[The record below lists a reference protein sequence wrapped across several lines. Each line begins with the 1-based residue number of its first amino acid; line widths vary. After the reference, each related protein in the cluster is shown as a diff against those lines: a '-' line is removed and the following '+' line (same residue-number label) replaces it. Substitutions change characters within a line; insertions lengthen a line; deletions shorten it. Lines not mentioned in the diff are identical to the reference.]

1 MCGFVG
7 FLEDSPQRSR
17 DDSVALVERMADTI
31 AHRGP
36 DDSGS
41 WLDDAG
47 QLALGHRRLAIL
59 DTSSAGH
66 QPMASRCGRFV
77 IAYNGE
83 VYNFQE
89 LRSEFGLTTRSD
101 SDTEVIVEAIALHGI
116 DKTLPKLVGMFA
128 FAVWDTHERTL
139 TLVRDRLGIKP
150 LYFGC
155 SGGTFLFGSELK
167 ALRRHPSFDAS
178 ISRGA
183 LARFLQHNY
192 IPAPH
197 TIYEKFYKLPPG
209 STLTV
214 SESTLNQASP
224 ARAVSWWDFRAVA
237 DSARKAPF
245 EGTFEE
251 AVNDLESKL
260 GQAVSSRM
268 ISDVPL
274 GAFLSGGIDSSLVV
288 ALMQNASTKPVRT
301 FSIGFEEAQYNEA
314 EYARA
319 VASHLGTDHTE
330 YIVTPQEARDVIPK
344 LPAMFD
350 EPFSDSSQI
359 PTFLVSQLARKH
371 VTVSLSGDGG
381 DELFGG
387 YHRYFHLNSIWDR
400 ISRIPGRRLISRAC
414 GLAASMTRTK
424 WRERFRYRSHLLGMP
439 DSARVYQHGN
449 LHWQPDSGVV
459 QGAEPGHC
467 PSTYWMREEWLQTG
481 NPIEEWM
488 WLDAATYLPGDILVK
503 VDRASM
509 AVSLEARVPLLDHRV
524 VECAWRMPFE
534 FKVDAEQRE
543 GKKPLRSL
551 LSRYIPDELFERPKM
566 GFGVPID
573 SWLRGPLRDWAE
585 DLLDER
591 RMREDGYLN
600 SAPVRHA
607 WELHTSGTTDQHYP
621 LWDVLIFV
629 AWLRAETA
637 AVTSA

>member
-7 FLEDSPQRSR
+7 FLEASPQRSR
-17 DDSVALVERMADTI
+17 DDSTALVERMAETI

-36 DDSGS
+36 DDSGC
-41 WLDDAG
+41 WLDGSG

-59 DTSSAGH
+59 DTSTAGH
-66 QPMASRCGRFV
+66 QPMVSRCGRFV

-83 VYNFQE
+83 VYNFRE
-89 LRSEFGLTTRSD
+89 LRSEFELATKSD
-101 SDTEVIVEAIALHGI
+101 SDTEVIVEAVAACGI
-116 DKTLPKLVGMFA
+116 EKTLPNLIGMFA
-128 FAVWDTHERTL
+128 FAVWDSRERTL

-150 LYFGC
+150 LYFGF

-167 ALRRHPSFDAS
+167 ALRRHPNFDAT

-192 IPAPH
+192 IPAPR
-197 TIYEKFYKLPPG
+197 TIYDGFYKLPPG

-214 SESTLNQASP
+214 SESNLQEASP
-224 ARAVSWWDFRAVA
+224 ARAVSWWDLRSVA
-237 DSARKAPF
+237 ESARKAPF

-251 AVNDLESKL
+251 AVNDLESTL

-288 ALMQNASTKPVRT
+288 ALMQKSSTKPVRT

-330 YIVTPQEARDVIPK
+330 YFVTPQEARDVIPK
-344 LPAMFD
+344 LPSMFD

-359 PTFLVSQLARKH
+359 PTFLVSQLARNR

-387 YHRYFHLNSIWDR
+387 YHRYFHLSSIWNR

-414 GLAASMTRTK
+414 GLAASITRSK
-424 WRERFRYRSHLLGMP
+424 WRERFRYRSQMLGVP
-439 DSARVYQHGN
+439 DSARLYQHGN
-449 LHWQPDSGVV
+449 LHWQPDSQIVV
-459 QGAEPGHC
+459 EGEPGHC
-467 PSTYWMREEWLQTG
+467 LSTYWNREKWLQTG

-488 WLDAATYLPGDILVK
+488 WLDAVTYLPDDILVK

-534 FKVDAEQRE
+534 FKVDAEQPV
-543 GKKPLRSL
+543 GKKPLNAL
-551 LSRYIPDELFERPKM
+551 LSRYVPVELFERPKM

-573 SWLRGPLRDWAE
+573 AWLRGPLRDWAE

-591 RMREDGYLN
+591 TLREDGYLN
-600 SAPVRHA
+600 PGPVRHA
-607 WELHTSGTTDQHYP
+607 WKLHTSGKADQHYP

-629 AWLRAETA
+629 AWSRAETT
-637 AVTSA
+637 VTSA